1 MGRSV
6 FREKEDHMAQS
17 FTTQGLQDVFSYPF
31 QDPHWKEKFLIG
43 SLFAFL
49 SIILS
54 PTIILAFVPAIFLY
68 GYFAR
73 VLRTVI
79 VERVEPSL
87 PEWDDW
93 NDLFR
98 DGAKLLAVGLI
109 YSLPIIVL
117 FVLAYGSM
125 FLMVLAG
132 DLVEEAGGGGAPLVA
147 LVPMAGLFGFMG
159 LFALGMLASIL
170 VGSLLPAILGHVIAK
185 DQFGAAFRFGEWWA
199 VLRANL
205 GGFLIVYILAIG
217 LQIVTGFALNILYMT
232 IVLCCLIP
240 FALAPI
246 SVYLMVVT
254 GALFGEAYRSG
265 AERLPSPPEAPQA
278 PEGNGSEP
286 KETIAQAEGNGLAN
300 EE

>member
-1 MGRSV
+1 
-6 FREKEDHMAQS
+6 MAQS
-17 FTTQGLQDVFSYPF
+17 FTTQDLQDVFSYPF

-73 VLRTVI
+73 ILRTVI
-79 VERVEPSL
+79 VERVDPSL

-93 NDLFR
+93 NDLFW
-98 DGAKLLAVGLI
+98 DGARLLVVGLI

-132 DLVEEAGGGGAPLVA
+132 GLVEDAGGGGSPLVA
-147 LVPMAGLFGFMG
+147 LVPMAGMFGFMG

-170 VGSLLPAILGHVIAK
+170 LGALVPVIYGHVIVK
-185 DQFGAAFRFGEWWA
+185 DQFRAAFRFGEWWA

-205 GGFLIVYILAIG
+205 GGFLIVYIVAMG
-217 LQIVTGFALNILYMT
+217 LWMVASFALNILYMT
-232 IVLCCLIP
+232 LILCCLIP

-246 SVYLMVVT
+246 SVYLLVVT
-254 GALFGEAYRSG
+254 GALFGEAYRNG
-265 AERLPSPPEAPQA
+265 ADRLSSPPEAPPA
-278 PEGNGSEP
+278 PEGNGPEP
-286 KETIAQAEGNGLAN
+286 KETIALAEGDGLEN
-300 EE
+300 EEQKAG